1 MEIAGSPDIDQV
13 MKAWKGVVTS
23 SVTTDDRN
31 LDKNEGNYVG
41 NTAHEEA
48 FRLLK
53 LAAKED
59 IPQAFHYLGILYEYG
74 LGIPQDFSHARS
86 HYLRAAENRYIE
98 SMYHLALMFAFGR
111 GGEVDYRGAI
121 VLLEAAGRAD
131 HAPSCYYMGVFKMYG
146 YACEP
151 DYNAAY
157 NWFEKAAALDDYRIS
172 AQAAKSA
179 SHLGALL
186 AEANEYN
193 TNLIEEMKR
202 ASEYV
207 T

>member
-13 MKAWKGVVTS
+13 MKAWKGVID
-23 SVTTDDRN
+23 TTVDQDRN
-31 LDKNEGNYVG
+31 LDKDEANYVG

-48 FRLLK
+48 ARLLK
-53 LAAKED
+53 LAANED

-74 LGIPQDFSHARS
+74 LGVPQDFKQARS
-86 HYLRAAENRYIE
+86 HYHRAAENRYIE

-151 DYNAAY
+151 NYDAAY

-172 AQAAKSA
+172 AQAATSA
-179 SHLGALL
+179 SHLGTLIT
-186 AEANEYN
+186 EANDYN
-193 TNLIEEMKR
+193 NNLMEEMKQ
-202 ASEYV
+202 ASAYINE
-207 T
+207 